1 MSNIWF
7 FGDSTTYG
15 HGLRPGFDY
24 WDYSSEYRGQRWTR
38 LFADNFGGNPINH
51 GVCGASNEDIKLRIV
66 SQMHKIQKGDMV
78 VLQPTYPTR
87 INIFTND
94 GEYKPIHVAFG
105 EDSFL
110 EGRISDEQMSALKD
124 FTRYFLVDNTERF
137 EQRDILHFIGL
148 KKELES
154 KGVDVL
160 LWHHEVMNEMILK
173 HMGWKTIK
181 EESNG
186 DIDDLHLGWDAQ
198 KKFSDFL
205 IKEYKKGN
213 TFICPNPEFYEDI
226 SKLHFRQKENE
237 KTFETLYKFVG
248 RKGHITDYEITI

>member
-1 MSNIWF
+1 MRNIWF

-15 HGLRPGFDY
+15 HGLRPGFEY
-24 WDYSSEYRGQRWTR
+24 WDYSSEYRGQRWTK
-38 LFADNFGGNPINH
+38 LFADNFNGNAINH
-51 GVCGASNEDIKLRIV
+51 GVCGASNEDIKLRVV
-66 SQMHKIQKGDMV
+66 SQMHKINKGDMV
-78 VLQPTYPTR
+78 VLQPTFPTR
-87 INIFTND
+87 INIYTID

-110 EGRISDEQMSALKD
+110 EGRITDDQMESLKS
-124 FTRYFLVDNTERF
+124 FTKHFLVDNVEKF

-160 LWHHEVMNEMILK
+160 LWHHEVMNQSILK
-173 HMGWKTIK
+173 KMGWKTIS

-186 DIDDLHLGWDAQ
+186 DIDDLHLGWEAQ
-198 KKFSDFL
+198 ILFSEFL
-205 IKEYKKGN
+205 INQYNKGN
-213 TFICPNPEFYEDI
+213 TFVCPNPEFYVDMD
-226 SKLHFRQKENE
+226 KLHFKEKSNE